1 MFSMIKRPHLK
12 IQSRGLIVLGTLA
25 SIFLISLLYSWFV
38 LHQVSERIDQLKS
51 NQPTVFYGVFPA
63 LKRGDVFSVTQLE
76 TLLTDVGFRK
86 SRAVDGLPE
95 REFAWEAS
103 PTSSRSLL
111 IHRPLFDGVGRK
123 LEQLKVRISFFEKE
137 SGTLEVDNLYRI
149 DSGEPV
155 SELDFPPRSISSF
168 YAGRVRTQSPIALSD
183 IPTSMRYA
191 AMAIEDVHFL
201 EHPGVSFRS
210 IMRALIQDIRAGK
223 FVQGGSTITQ
233 QLMKNLFFSREKS
246 IFRKVQEALY
256 AIVAEMKYSKEAI
269 LEAYLNEVYL
279 GQWSTHE
286 IHGVQ
291 EGARFY
297 FNQAATD
304 LSLNQSATLAAIIQ
318 LPNAHDPH
326 RAPERVLKR
335 RNLVLKKMLDAGFIL
350 QGEYDESLKEPL
362 GVVPPERNLED
373 IGYFMDLVFMD
384 LPADIKTRLSS
395 ESLTVYTTLNPFLQ
409 SAASKGLKS
418 NLERLTKGYA
428 SIKKKDEK
436 GTRLQSA
443 LIAIDVVNCNV
454 LALQGG
460 SGYRQTQFN
469 RVLTGKR
476 QPGSLFKPFVFLS
489 AFEKATFESPFSGET
504 KLDGSPFEWVYDKQT
519 WKPGNYE
526 EDSPT
531 EVTAAEALQK
541 SINIPTARLAQ
552 AVGLAPIQENIKKSG
567 IRSAIPLFP
576 SISLGSAEVSPLEL
590 AESYTTLA
598 NLGQGCRL
606 RPVSQVFDG
615 NGNMVFDFPFG
626 KEPRLNP
633 EATYKTVELLKGV
646 FSQGTA
652 QSAQGYGLD
661 LEGFAGKTGT
671 TNDFKDAWFV
681 GFSSEILA
689 LIWVGYDDTE
699 KVGLTGAAAA
709 LPLWVDFM
717 KDARPFYQKK
727 DFSRP

>member
-1 MFSMIKRPHLK
+1 MFSMIKKPFLW
-12 IQSRGLIVLGTLA
+12 
-25 SIFLISLLYSWFV
+25 IFISSFFVALLYVWFI
-38 LHQVSERIDQLKS
+38 LYQVSERINQLRTS
-51 NQPTVFYGVFPA
+51 RPTVFYGVFPA
-63 LKRGDVFSVTQLE
+63 LKRGDVFSVPQLE
-76 TLLTDVGFRK
+76 TFLNDIGFRK
-86 SRAVDGLPE
+86 SRSFDGLPE
-95 REFAWEAS
+95 REFAWES
-103 PTSSRSLL
+103 SSTSSRSLL
-111 IHRPLFDGVGRK
+111 IHRPAFDGAGRK
-123 LEQLKVRISFFEKE
+123 LEQFKVRVSFFEKDF
-137 SGTLEVDNLYRI
+137 GIVEVDNLYRI
-149 DSGEPV
+149 DSGEPI
-155 SELDFPPRSISSF
+155 SELEFPPRSISSF

-246 IFRKVQEALY
+246 VFRKIQEALY

-297 FNQAATD
+297 FNEAASD
-304 LSLNQSATLAAIIQ
+304 LSINQSATLAAIIQ

-326 RAPERVLKR
+326 RSPERVLKR

-350 QGEYDESLKEPL
+350 NDEYQEGIKEPL

-384 LPADIKTRLSS
+384 LPTDVKTRLSK
-395 ESLTVYTTLNPFLQ
+395 EPVTVYTTLNPFLQ

-443 LIAIDVVNCNV
+443 LIAIDVGNCNV

-489 AFEKATFESPFSGET
+489 AFEKATFETPFSGDT
-504 KLDGSPFEWVYDKQT
+504 KLDGSPFEWIYDKQT

-526 EDSPT
+526 EDSPL
-531 EVTAAEALQK
+531 EVTAAEAIQQ

-552 AVGLAPIQENIKKSG
+552 TVGLAPIQENIKKSG
-567 IRSAIPLFP
+567 IRSEIPLFP
-576 SISLGSAEVSPLEL
+576 SISLGSAEVSPFEL

-598 NLGQGCRL
+598 GLGQGCRL
-606 RPVSQVFDG
+606 RPVTQVFDE
-615 NGNMVFDFPFG
+615 NGNVIFDVPLA

-633 EATYKTVELLKGV
+633 EATFKTVELLKGV
-646 FSQGTA
+646 FTHGTA
-652 QSAQGYGLD
+652 KTAQGNGLD

-689 LIWVGYDDTE
+689 LVWVGYDDTE

-709 LPLWVDFM
+709 LPLWVEFM

>member
-1 MFSMIKRPHLK
+1 MVKKPFLW
-12 IQSRGLIVLGTLA
+12 IVLSG
-25 SIFLISLLYSWFV
+25 FLSSLLYVWFV
-38 LHQVSERIDQLKS
+38 LYQISERMDQLRTNRPS
-51 NQPTVFYGVFPA
+51 VFYGVFPA
-63 LKRGDVFSVTQLE
+63 LRRGDIFTLPQLE
-76 TLLTDVGFRK
+76 TFLTDVGFRK
-86 SRAVDGLPE
+86 SRSFDGLPE
-95 REFAWEAS
+95 REFGWESSA
-103 PTSSRSLL
+103 PSSRSLL
-111 IHRPLFDGVGRK
+111 IHRPAFDGAGRK
-123 LEQLKVRISFFEKE
+123 QEQVKVRISFVEKE
-137 SGTLEVDNLYRI
+137 FGVLEVDNVYRI
-149 DSGEPV
+149 DSGEPIN
-155 SELDFPPRSISSF
+155 ELDFPPRAISSF

-183 IPTSMRYA
+183 IPSAMRYA

-210 IMRALIQDIRAGK
+210 IVRALIQDIRAGK

-246 IFRKVQEALY
+246 LFRKVQEAFY

-297 FNQAATD
+297 FNQGASD
-304 LSLNQSATLAAIIQ
+304 LSLSQSATLAAIIQ

-335 RNLVLKKMLDAGFIL
+335 RNLVLKKMFDAGFIL
-350 QGEYDESLKEPL
+350 KDEYEESLKEAL

-373 IGYFMDLVFMD
+373 IGYFMDLVFLD
-384 LPADIKTRLSS
+384 LPIDVKTKLSS
-395 ESLTVYTTLNPFLQ
+395 EPVTVYTTLNPFLQ

-443 LIAIDVVNCNV
+443 LIAVDVVNCNV

-476 QPGSLFKPFVFLS
+476 QPGSLFKPFVFLA
-489 AFEKATFESPFSGET
+489 AFEKANFENPFSGDT
-504 KLDGSPFEWVYDKQT
+504 KLDGSPFEWNYDKQT

-526 EDSPT
+526 EDSPL

-552 AVGLAPIQENIKKSG
+552 SVGLAPIQENIKKSG
-567 IRSAIPLFP
+567 VRSEIPLFP
-576 SISLGSAEVSPLEL
+576 SISLGGAEVSPFEL

-606 RPVSQVFDG
+606 RPVTQVFDE
-615 NGNMVFDFPFG
+615 NGNLIFNFQMS

-633 EATYKTVELLKGV
+633 E
-646 FSQGTA
+646 
-652 QSAQGYGLD
+652 
-661 LEGFAGKTGT
+661 
-671 TNDFKDAWFV
+671 
-681 GFSSEILA
+681 
-689 LIWVGYDDTE
+689 
-699 KVGLTGAAAA
+699 
-709 LPLWVDFM
+709 
-717 KDARPFYQKK
+717 
-727 DFSRP
+727 